1 MTVPRD
7 HDALGTRFVCLFVC
21 FFVFLFVCL
30 FVCWL
35 VGWLVAEETGL
46 LGIDNVDG
54 GFVPVFGFW
63 DPLWV
68 LRGQC
73 FIFGALYP
81 SKSGP
86 IPVQYTNIS

>member
-1 MTVPRD
+1 LV
-7 HDALGTRFVCLFVC
+7 G
-21 FFVFLFVCL
+21 
-30 FVCWL
+30 WL

-54 GFVPVFGFW
+54 GFVFGFR
-63 DPLWV
+63 DLLWV

-81 SKSGP
+81 SKTSDSKSGP
-86 IPVQYTNIS
+86 IQYRNIS